1 MERGTGWGSGRA
13 EIDTRPAFGSV
24 KEAVAMFGE
33 KVLAGEIYATRL
45 REIRTKGTKPID
57 PSPLSRL
64 RSLTLELDKTRETLT
79 RTLQLNTIL
88 SNRIKSLTQE
98 LERGRK
104 EMQQLSRT
112 RSSRLDN
119 PEIEELKFV
128 EQHQTTKTCKDV
140 IEEEF
145 VLTEELEKRRLV
157 TFASSPL
164 LTRVMSS
171 VRDEDERKMKEKDFE
186 KDCSIKKTKSKR
198 GFAPFMGWFRA
209 NRGGHD

>member
-1 MERGTGWGSGRA
+1 MN
-13 EIDTRPAFGSV
+13 
-24 KEAVAMFGE
+24 K
-33 KVLAGEIYATRL
+33 LIYSRIVFTFYITCIWRFQ
-45 REIRTKGTKPID
+45 IRTKETKST

-64 RSLTLELDKTRETLT
+64 RSLTLELDQTRQTLT

-98 LERGRK
+98 LEHGRK
-104 EMQQLSRT
+104 EIQHLSRT

-128 EQHQTTKTCKDV
+128 EQHQTTTSKDV
-140 IEEEF
+140 EEE
-145 VLTEELEKRRLV
+145 VVTTEELEKRRLV

-171 VRDEDERKMKEKDFE
+171 VRDEEEMKKKKDFE
-186 KDCSIKKTKSKR
+186 RECSIKKTKLKK

-209 NRGGHD
+209 NRGGDWFIYVQNNACHIDFIILHRYII

>member
-1 MERGTGWGSGRA
+1 MNKS
-13 EIDTRPAFGSV
+13 
-24 KEAVAMFGE
+24 
-33 KVLAGEIYATRL
+33 IYSRILFTFYITCIWRFQ
-45 REIRTKGTKPID
+45 IRTKETKST

-64 RSLTLELDKTRETLT
+64 RSLTLELDQTRQTLT

-98 LERGRK
+98 LEHGRK
-104 EMQQLSRT
+104 EIQHLSRT

-128 EQHQTTKTCKDV
+128 EQHHQTTTSKDV
-140 IEEEF
+140 EEE
-145 VLTEELEKRRLV
+145 VVMTEELEKRRLV

-171 VRDEDERKMKEKDFE
+171 VRDEEEMKKKEKDFE
-186 KDCSIKKTKSKR
+186 RDCSIKKTKLKK

-209 NRGGHD
+209 NRGGDWSI